1 MLQTCYRGFVWSVY
15 KVTSTKKL
23 MDKKLL
29 TNLDIDPVDVVS
41 RTYATAAQEND
52 IPRRDRLIVT
62 NPERNEFITNLTS
75 NLKGNTLVL
84 FQFVEKHGKPL
95 FEMIKE
101 RCPDRKCF
109 FVYGGTDVDAREEVT
124 YC

>member
-1 MLQTCYRGFVWSVY
+1 MTYQEE
-15 KVTSTKKL
+15 
-23 MDKKLL
+23 
-29 TNLDIDPVDVVS
+29 IDW
-41 RTYATAAQEND
+41 
-52 IPRRDRLIVT
+52 IVT

-109 FVYGGTDVDAREEVT
+109 FVYGGTDVDAREEVRRIGRT
-124 YC
+124 RGLCYNRRIVRYIQYWYFYSATT